1 MPSVFSFKFG
11 VYILLVYCTVLYE
24 VVADQPIL
32 LDLCASSYPLKR
44 YESCKKGR
52 ISVSKRNANRKLKNT
67 FLVLKREQKT
77 LCNSWDVDKNI
88 H

>member
-32 LDLCASSYPLKR
+32 LDLCAS
-44 YESCKKGR
+44 
-52 ISVSKRNANRKLKNT
+52 
-67 FLVLKREQKT
+67 
-77 LCNSWDVDKNI
+77 
-88 H
+88 